1 MNNRKIYLQD
11 SSAKVKRKGK
21 SSRNDNEQ
29 APLINQGRLFCFLSL
44 LFTVMTLLKKFLQ
57 LPDLFNFVSFSQ
69 HVENGKIKGI
79 EVSFSWHPSHTL
91 QTGI

>member
-44 LFTVMTLLKKFLQ
+44 LFTVMTLLKNSC
-57 LPDLFNFVSFSQ
+57 NFRTCS
-69 HVENGKIKGI
+69 
-79 EVSFSWHPSHTL
+79 TL
-91 QTGI
+91 SPFHSTWKMVK